1 MTRFSPPGAAAEDQ
15 RRLTCQASLQQS
27 DGLFQAARSVSVA
40 AAPLPIFYAL
50 SQGGRAIAAAARAAK
65 GEQWKLNGHGIKAK
79 ALDGPLTAVS
89 VATDQPGR
97 PGSFVRLT
105 ELIGLPVWGRDVE
118 VPFGESMGRPAAER
132 AGHPRARRRPL
143 RAQVPD
149 RRDSCQ
155 PARPHPYPRCGH
167 AERSA
172 RLAGRG
178 AESSGRVAQA
188 GNVADALI
196 AERGRVPQKHSL
208 AVDDAPTSS
217 SIPRASARS
226 KPFSTAPEVAGS
238 EMGRT

>member
-1 MTRFSPPGAAAEDQ
+1 VTRFSPPGAAAEDQ

-118 VPFGESMGRPAAER
+118 VPFGELWDALPPNAPDIHALGDDHCARRCPIGVTPVNPHDHIHTLAVAMLSGLPAWLAEEPNPAA
-132 AGHPRARRRPL
+132 ASPRPETSQTRSLPSADESRKSIPWQSTTRPLLRLSRGPAQGRSLFRLRRR
-143 RAQVPD
+143 
-149 RRDSCQ
+149 
-155 PARPHPYPRCGH
+155 
-167 AERSA
+167 
-172 RLAGRG
+172 
-178 AESSGRVAQA
+178 
-188 GNVADALI
+188 
-196 AERGRVPQKHSL
+196 
-208 AVDDAPTSS
+208 
-217 SIPRASARS
+217 
-226 KPFSTAPEVAGS
+226 
-238 EMGRT
+238 